1 MRIGMKKV
9 KFYTRKRGTAM
20 VEPKLTIDDLKVGM
34 HVVPEQLSDLYG
46 VWVYINPETA
56 DKDGFDILYFC
67 DENTKDDKEIEKIQ
81 KQYGKTTVIFQPKFY
96 EDEDA
101 AIYG

>member
-1 MRIGMKKV
+1 MQ
-9 KFYTRKRGTAM
+9 
-20 VEPKLTIDDLKVGM
+20 ESKLTKDDLKVGM

-56 DKDGFDILYFC
+56 NKDGFDILYFC
-67 DENTKDDKEIEKIQ
+67 DETTKDDSEIEKIQ

-101 AIYG
+101 AIYD

>member
-1 MRIGMKKV
+1 M
-9 KFYTRKRGTAM
+9 
-20 VEPKLTIDDLKVGM
+20 EPKLTMDDLKIGM

-46 VWVYINPETA
+46 VWVFINPVTA
-56 DKDGFDILYFC
+56 TKDGFDILYFC
-67 DENTKDDKEIEKIQ
+67 DENTKDDREIEKIQ

-101 AIYG
+101 AIYD

>member
-1 MRIGMKKV
+1 MSNIVM
-9 KFYTRKRGTAM
+9 FSRKRGAKM
-20 VEPKLTIDDLKVGM
+20 YSKLAIQDLKVGM

-56 DKDGFDILYFC
+56 NENGFDILYFC
-67 DENTKDDKEIEKIQ
+67 DEKTKDDKEIEKIQ
-81 KQYGKTTVIFQPKFY
+81 KQYGKTTVIYQPKFY

-101 AIYG
+101 AVYD